1 MSSDTTTSGAI
12 LRALPAFPADIAAL
26 FAAVIVADVFV
37 LAVPHRP
44 GLVDAML
51 GVPVVT
57 FLPGYAVVAAA
68 FPQAHAITPGESAWA
83 FDRRLRPRERAALSF
98 GMSLLVVPLVLVGQ
112 SLAGFGLTPPAT
124 AGTLTLWICACLA
137 VFAIRR
143 HRLPESEK
151 HRPLSRRPLRRALT
165 TLGDANRSAQLG
177 VVALALS
184 VLVAVVVLS
193 TALVAPPAGDGY
205 TRLSLL
211 GGNESDTLVG
221 GEFPEEVAAND
232 SLSITPVVENNE
244 RSARSYRL
252 DVRFQQVNTT
262 GELSVTNQSVAATRE
277 LTVADGAT
285 WQEPVTVSPGVTGEN
300 VRLLVTLTESGSG
313 GGATD
318 APYRQTYL
326 WLNVTET
333 P

>member
-1 MSSDTTTSGAI
+1 MSSDTTTRGDI
-12 LRALPAFPADIAAL
+12 LRALPEFPADIGAL

-44 GLVDAML
+44 GLVDAIL
-51 GVPVVT
+51 GIPVVA
-57 FLPGYAVVAAA
+57 FLPGYALVAAV
-68 FPQAHAITPGESAWA
+68 FPKAHAVRPGESEWA
-83 FDRRLRPRERAALSF
+83 FGRRLRPRERAALSF
-98 GMSLLVVPLVLVGQ
+98 GLSLLVVPVVLVGQ

-143 HRLPESEK
+143 HRLPASEK
-151 HRPLSRRPLRRALT
+151 HRPLSRRPLRRALAG
-165 TLGDANRSAQLG
+165 LRGANRSAQVG
-177 VVALALS
+177 VVALALA
-184 VLVAVVVLS
+184 VLIAVVVLS
-193 TALVAPPAGDGY
+193 TALLAPPGGNGY

-211 GGNESDTLVG
+211 GGNDSGTLVG
-221 GEFPEEVAAND
+221 EEFPDEVTANE
-232 SLSITPVVENNE
+232 SLSITPVVENHEHEN
-244 RSARSYRL
+244 RSYRL

-277 LTVADGAT
+277 FTVADGAT
-285 WQEPVTVSPGVTGEN
+285 WQEPVTVSPGVTGDN
-300 VRLLVTLTESGSG
+300 VRLLVTLAESGSG
-313 GGATD
+313 TATD